1 MKIVLAIDGS
11 EYSKVAVSQ
20 LGALPLPIETEV
32 CIISVYEHTI
42 IVGPAPIPMGG
53 FPSDYYEEMISK
65 NKKSA
70 EEIVGNAGG
79 WIYKGHVRV
88 FKTCRVNRILGLYRS
103 GIKRNFR
110 KGRILWCRLN
120 CGRFSRSWSV
130 FKLFIR
136 FRFTIFSNPR
146 QLFSNDCE
154 RKRGE
159 VMYS

>member
-70 EEIVGNAGG
+70 EEIVSSALKLLRTLNPKIKITTTIVSGLPKREILEKTESLGADLIVVGSQ
-79 WIYKGHVRV
+79 GHGA
-88 FKTCRVNRILGLYRS
+88 FSSFLLGSVSQYLATHA
-103 GIKRNFR
+103 
-110 KGRILWCRLN
+110 N
-120 CGRFSRSWSV
+120 CSV
-130 FKLFIR
+130 MIAK
-136 FRFTIFSNPR
+136 
-146 QLFSNDCE
+146 E
-154 RKRGE
+154 KE
-159 VMYS
+159 EK